1 MKGTGPEGCRHLG
14 SEGASQP
21 HFPDPCVPVPSWV
34 ALSWGHPAVPKPS
47 PITLHPILVSPPAAQ
62 PPRRGCKLHG
72 TDPSWGPC
80 LQRVLTAFALVVL
93 VRVVDLENR
102 RRKPYEDLAAAGKA
116 PLTHLV
122 APRWWQLWEQLPR
135 PHQPGPRA
143 STGVTSRMPRLKQI
157 LKKRERKWDRIGG
170 NGN

>member
-1 MKGTGPEGCRHLG
+1 MKGTGPKGCRHLG

-34 ALSWGHPAVPKPS
+34 ALSRGHPAVPKPS
-47 PITLHPILVSPPAAQ
+47 PITLHPIPVSLP
-62 PPRRGCKLHG
+62 RGCKLHG

-122 APRWWQLWEQLPR
+122 APDGGSFGSSC
-135 PHQPGPRA
+135 PGPTSQVPGPAQA
-143 STGVTSRMPRLKQI
+143 SPAAAPAKTNSQKERTQMGQNRW
-157 LKKRERKWDRIGG
+157 ERKL
-170 NGN
+170 NGL